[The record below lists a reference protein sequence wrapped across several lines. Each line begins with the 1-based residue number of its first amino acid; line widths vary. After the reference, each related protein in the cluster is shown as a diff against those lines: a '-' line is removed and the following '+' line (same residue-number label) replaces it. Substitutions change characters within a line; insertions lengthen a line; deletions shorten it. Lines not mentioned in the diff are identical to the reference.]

1 MVDVCEQ
8 LDTALRCS
16 GEQFSKQVRLKE
28 LVSRADKDQQWPA
41 CAGDIAPPIAV
52 RGEVHPQAERVS
64 GGRMRDLCRVNG
76 EGHYREPIQGADAKL
91 IEYRETYQ
99 TRHADVGPASF
110 PGADSRRVMAEIGS
124 KQDSADKAGAEP
136 QGRHAQRE
144 AAARGMADQD
154 AAGRRA
160 SAIELVQKIR

>member
-28 LVSRADKDQQWPA
+28 LVSRADKDQQWSA
-41 CAGDIAPPIAV
+41 RAGDIAPPIAV
-52 RGEVHPQAERVS
+52 RGEVHPQSERVS
-64 GGRMRDLCRVNG
+64 GGYIRDRCRVNG
-76 EGHYREPIQGADAKL
+76 EGHYREPVQDADAKL

-110 PGADSRRVMAEIGS
+110 PRAGSRCIMAEIGR
-124 KQDSADKAGAEP
+124 KQDSADKAAAEP
-136 QGRHAQRE
+136 QVRHAQLE
-144 AAARGMADQD
+144 HAARAMAAQD

>member
-1 MVDVCEQ
+1 M
-8 LDTALRCS
+8 
-16 GEQFSKQVRLKE
+16 KE

-99 TRHADVGPASF
+99 TRHADVGLASF
-110 PGADSRRVMAEIGS
+110 PGADSRRIMAEIRS

-144 AAARGMADQD
+144 AAARGMADED
-154 AAGRRA
+154 AAGWRA

>member
-8 LDTALRCS
+8 LDAALRCS
-16 GEQFSKQVRLKE
+16 GKQFSEQVRLKE
-28 LVSRADKDQQWPA
+28 LVSRADKDQQWSA
-41 CAGDIAPPIAV
+41 RAGDIAPPIAV
-52 RGEVHPQAERVS
+52 RGEVHPQSERVS
-64 GGRMRDLCRVNG
+64 GGYIRDRCRVDG
-76 EGHYREPIQGADAKL
+76 EGHYGEPIQRADAKL

-110 PGADSRRVMAEIGS
+110 PGAGSRRIIAEIGR
-124 KQDSADKAGAEP
+124 KQDSADEAAAEP
-136 QGRHAQRE
+136 QGRQAQRE
-144 AAARGMADQD
+144 AAARGTADKD